1 MKTLGGREIN
11 PKKMLLHEQDSKMIL
26 MNENNDRKVF
36 YLDLEKGKVVE
47 ELVKRNTTDLS

>member
-1 MKTLGGREIN
+1 
-11 PKKMLLHEQDSKMIL
+11 MLLHEQDSKMIL

-47 ELVKRNTTDLS
+47 ELVRKNQCYRFILIK